1 MTKFNVSTPSG
12 FPEFT
17 PAQSRVYEHWKD
29 TIRSVYEKYGFPRYL
44 REPMIHTRYL
54 NTLHQGYSRMNKPT
68 LTI

>member
-1 MTKFNVSTPSG
+1 LSAEEVENLVEGIAK
-12 FPEFT
+12 
-17 PAQSRVYEHWKD
+17 
-29 TIRSVYEKYGFPRYL
+29 VYEKYGFPRYL